1 MRASSF
7 QVAART
13 VIAVGG
19 GYLASS
25 SAMAIFCILLVSAGF
40 TRADAVT
47 LGILLVFVLYLC
59 LVLWVFVVSALWRP
73 ITVFSLLIVCN
84 YGLASFIGHGG

>member
-1 MRASSF
+1 MLASSL

-25 SAMAIFCILLVSAGF
+25 SAMMIFCMLLVALGLSR
-40 TRADAVT
+40 TEAVT

-59 LVLWVFVVSALWRP
+59 LVLWTFAERSLWRP
-73 ITVFSLLIVCN
+73 VKLFSLFIASG
-84 YGLASFIGHGG
+84 YGLTFFVGHGG

>member
-1 MRASSF
+1 MSASSF

-13 VIAVGG
+13 IIAIGG

-25 SAMAIFCILLVSAGF
+25 SAMAIFCLLLVSAGLA
-40 TRADAVT
+40 RADAVT

-59 LVLWVFVVSALWRP
+59 LLIWSFAVSALWRP
-73 ITVFSLLIVCN
+73 ITVFSLLIVSD
-84 YGLASFIGHGG
+84 YGLAFFIGHGR